1 MLIILFLLSKQEVF
15 YVKFPKIA
23 YYLYF
28 YAVFHL
34 YKIIFYLYF
43 VFLYIVMYITN
54 IARDVKK
61 MSVNEMRDLSLKTI
75 VKEFDFLRKMK
86 HLKKNDLLL
95 LANKL
100 IEKLPDLCNAKERK
114 CYKKQK
120 HKINKTIRND
130 YLSTKN
136 FCKPKQCCYKISYYR
151 TPENF
156 S

>member
-15 YVKFPKIA
+15 HVNFPEIT

-61 MSVNEMRDLSLKTI
+61 MSVNEMRDFIFENYCKRIWFS
-75 VKEFDFLRKMK
+75 KE
-86 HLKKNDLLL
+86 N
-95 LANKL
+95 
-100 IEKLPDLCNAKERK
+100 E
-114 CYKKQK
+114 
-120 HKINKTIRND
+120 
-130 YLSTKN
+130 
-136 FCKPKQCCYKISYYR
+136 
-151 TPENF
+151 TP
-156 S
+156 

>member
-15 YVKFPKIA
+15 YVNFPEIT

-61 MSVNEMRDLSLKTI
+61 MSVNEMRDFI
-75 VKEFDFLRKMK
+75 FE
-86 HLKKNDLLL
+86 N
-95 LANKL
+95 
-100 IEKLPDLCNAKERK
+100 
-114 CYKKQK
+114 Y
-120 HKINKTIRND
+120 
-130 YLSTKN
+130 
-136 FCKPKQCCYKISYYR
+136 CKRI
-151 TPENF
+151 
-156 S
+156 